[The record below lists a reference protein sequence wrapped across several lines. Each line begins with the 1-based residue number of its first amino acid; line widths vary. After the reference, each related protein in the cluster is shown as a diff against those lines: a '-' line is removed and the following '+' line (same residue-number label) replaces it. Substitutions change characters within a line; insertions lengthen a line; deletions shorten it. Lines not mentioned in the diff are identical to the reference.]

1 MVGIYIIKK
10 VLYFFHFCLFIKQTF
25 VNSVIDSNNKHISHY
40 WLPLPPPPLHTPFG
54 IVLGIKSSFQ
64 SKIGG
69 VFFFMRKWTSIT
81 LISFSPVYSFRVSYF
96 SFRKIQVKNIIKNAN
111 CVYPLALVWNW
122 ANSVD
127 YIFPKWRKHLPSLFD
142 IVSHVD
148 TMQHLHSAGAAP
160 HSFFPTPIVCNWYS
174 GNRKPLELVWG
185 QRRMTMRLWISWS
198 RCHCTATTTTTQSRH
213 CSQCL
218 SQASCR
224 AVWHFSGG
232 SHTCEQ
238 CDLKQKEVLSCQC
251 AHHPG
256 HPQRK
261 RYL

>member
-1 MVGIYIIKK
+1 
-10 VLYFFHFCLFIKQTF
+10 
-25 VNSVIDSNNKHISHY
+25 
-40 WLPLPPPPLHTPFG
+40 
-54 IVLGIKSSFQ
+54 
-64 SKIGG
+64 
-69 VFFFMRKWTSIT
+69 MRKWTSIT

-122 ANSVD
+122 ANSVG

-198 RCHCTATTTTTQSRH
+198 RCHCAATTTTTQSRH

-218 SQASCR
+218 SQTGLMSSR
-224 AVWHFSGG
+224 VTFLRRVPYMWTVWPEAKGSPELSMCPPSRTSSEKKVPVDLPWATNAIYLSGCNT
-232 SHTCEQ
+232 HTLEHEAN
-238 CDLKQKEVLSCQC
+238 KQLSINT
-251 AHHPG
+251 
-256 HPQRK
+256 
-261 RYL
+261 